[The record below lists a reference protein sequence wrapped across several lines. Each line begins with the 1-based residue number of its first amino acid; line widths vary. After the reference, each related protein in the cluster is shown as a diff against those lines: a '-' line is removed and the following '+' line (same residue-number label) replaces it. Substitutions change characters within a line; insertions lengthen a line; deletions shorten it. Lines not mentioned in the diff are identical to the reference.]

1 MEVCG
6 ELLDKVYH
14 HIIGD
19 VPPPG
24 GEGRK
29 RLDKEQPLVP
39 GTQKAKDSKVVP
51 SSAPEKLR
59 LPGKEGSS
67 SPSITGSSLGRPKS
81 FSCINELQPASSK
94 RDVIDESEKMIQT
107 EQEKKD
113 EDNKKSSS
121 KTESPDQR

>member
-24 GEGRK
+24 GEARK
-29 RLDKEQPLVP
+29 RLDKEQPLATS
-39 GTQKAKDSKVVP
+39 TQKGNDSRDAP

-67 SPSITGSSLGRPKS
+67 SSSIASSSLGRPKS

-94 RDVIDESEKMIQT
+94 RNVIDESEKMIQT

-121 KTESPDQR
+121 RTESPDQR

>member
-24 GEGRK
+24 GEARK
-29 RLDKEQPLVP
+29 RLDKEQPAP
-39 GTQKAKDSKVVP
+39 STQKAKGFRATP
-51 SSAPEKLR
+51 SSAPEELR

-67 SPSITGSSLGRPKS
+67 SPSISSSSLGRPKS
-81 FSCINELQPASSK
+81 FSCINELQPASSN
-94 RDVIDESEKMIQT
+94 RNMIDESEKMIQT

>member
-19 VPPPG
+19 VPPLG
-24 GEGRK
+24 GEARK
-29 RLDKEQPLVP
+29 RLDKEQPSAP
-39 GTQKAKDSKVVP
+39 STQKGKGSKGVP
-51 SSAPEKLR
+51 SSAPEKL
-59 LPGKEGSS
+59 LPPGKEGSS
-67 SPSITGSSLGRPKS
+67 SPSTASSSLGRPKS

-94 RDVIDESEKMIQT
+94 KNVIDESEKMIQT

-113 EDNKKSSS
+113 EGNKSSS